1 MNHGKRLLLLP
12 TILASFVISL
22 FAICLFAYLVIP
34 KVLAQEE
41 NYDVTVSPVF
51 FDLSA
56 NPGASVSEN
65 VRVRNNT
72 NSPISISVEVNK
84 LTGDET
90 GALTITEEN
99 DDASSLDWFSFEQE
113 EYTLSPL
120 EWTNIPFTI
129 TVPETAAYGYYYTIN
144 FSQAGVEETGETG
157 ATITGAAAVP
167 VLLNVESDNAI
178 VEGNITNFTT
188 TSGFYEYLPVTF
200 TTTFENTG
208 NVHVRPRGNIFIK
221 DWLGREVAQLEV
233 NEGNGAV
240 LPNTKRDYESVWDD
254 SFVVRVPKIEDGQV
268 VMDEN
273 GNPRT
278 ELKFQFDKILD
289 LRIGR
294 YTAEEVLVISTSERD
309 ISYTAQTSFFVF
321 PWKIVLGVVIFI
333 VFAGIGLFST
343 FKKFFKKIFGI
354 FRKK

>member
-1 MNHGKRLLLLP
+1 MKKFLFG
-12 TILASFVISL
+12 L

-167 VLLNVESDNAI
+167 VLLEVRKDGSVAEAKLVDFS
-178 VEGNITNFTT
+178 VGNYIN
-188 TSGFYEYLPVTF
+188 EYLPVSF
-200 TTTFENTG
+200 KVELENTG
-208 NVHVRPRGNIFIK
+208 NVHIRPRGNIFIS
-221 DWLGREVAQLEV
+221 GNGQENINTIEV
-233 NEGNGAV
+233 NEGNGAII
-240 LPNTKRDYESVWDD
+240 PDTKRLFNQEWANG
-254 SFVVRVPKIEDGQV
+254 FIVREPVMEDGQV
-268 VMDEN
+268 VVDGN
-273 GNPRT
+273 GNAKTR
-278 ELKFQFDKILD
+278 LKVNWNQLTDFRFGK
-289 LRIGR
+289 
-294 YTAEEVLVISTSERD
+294 YTANLIMVYDNGERDVPIEASAAFWVIPYKVIIGGIILIIVVILVIRWALRRYINREVKKRST
-309 ISYTAQTSFFVF
+309 
-321 PWKIVLGVVIFI
+321 K
-333 VFAGIGLFST
+333 
-343 FKKFFKKIFGI
+343 
-354 FRKK
+354 